1 MILTI
6 TMNPS
11 VDISYQVDNLSIN
24 HVNRT
29 NKWSKTAGGK
39 GLNVTRVLNQL
50 NEHVVASGLKGGKLG
65 EFLEQ
70 SLNDHK
76 ITNHFFEI
84 QGNTRNCIAILHEG
98 NQTEILEDGPTIS
111 SEEIEKFKA
120 HFEELICK
128 SDIAVISGSLPKG
141 VDSNFYSNL
150 IKVCDKH
157 DVPAILDC
165 SNKALIEV
173 LREQYKPLLIKP
185 NITEMSELLGEHIG
199 EDIESLKQA
208 VSNPMFENIE
218 WVVVSLGSN
227 GVFAKHKDK
236 YYKVDI
242 PQIQV
247 VNPVGSGDSMIAGFT
262 SALVNKATDEEL
274 LKKANTLGMLNAQET
289 VTGYIN
295 LKNYEDLYNKINII
309 EV

>member
-50 NEHVVASGLKGGKLG
+50 NEQVVASGLKGGKLG
-65 EFLEQ
+65 EYLEQ
-70 SLNDHK
+70 SLNEHK

-111 SEEIEKFKA
+111 SAEIEDFKA
-120 HFEELICK
+120 HFEELVSK

-141 VDSNFYSNL
+141 VDTKFYSNL
-150 IKVCDKH
+150 IKICDKYA
-157 DVPAILDC
+157 VPAILDC

-173 LREQYKPLLIKP
+173 LRGQYKPLLIKP
-185 NITEMSELLGEHIG
+185 NIDELSELLGEHID

-208 VSNPMFENIE
+208 VANPMFENIE

-227 GVFAKHKDK
+227 GVFAKHNDK

-262 SALVNKATDEEL
+262 SALMNKATDEAL

-289 VTGYIN
+289 VTGSIN
-295 LKNYEDLYNKINII
+295 LKNYDDLYNKINII

>member
-50 NEHVVASGLKGGKLG
+50 NEQVVASGLKGGKLG
-65 EFLEQ
+65 EYLEQ
-70 SLNDHK
+70 SLNEHK

-111 SEEIEKFKA
+111 SAEIEDFKA
-120 HFEELICK
+120 HFEELVSK

-141 VDSNFYSNL
+141 VDSKFYSNL
-150 IKVCDKH
+150 IKICDKYA
-157 DVPAILDC
+157 VPAILDC

-173 LREQYKPLLIKP
+173 LRGQYKPLLIKP
-185 NITEMSELLGEHIG
+185 NIDELSELLGEHID

-208 VSNPMFENIE
+208 VANPMFENIE

-227 GVFAKHKDK
+227 GVFAKHNDK

-262 SALVNKATDEEL
+262 SALMNNATDEAL
-274 LKKANTLGMLNAQET
+274 LKKANTIGMLNAQET
-289 VTGYIN
+289 VTGSIN
-295 LKNYEDLYNKINII
+295 LKNYDDLYKKINII

>member
-50 NEHVVASGLKGGKLG
+50 NEQVVASGFKGGKLG
-65 EFLEQ
+65 EYLEQ
-70 SLNDHK
+70 SLNEHK

-111 SEEIEKFKA
+111 SAEIEDFKA
-120 HFEELICK
+120 HFEELVSK

-141 VDSNFYSNL
+141 VDTKFYSNL
-150 IKVCDKH
+150 IKICDKYA
-157 DVPAILDC
+157 VPAILDC

-173 LREQYKPLLIKP
+173 LRGQYKPLLIKP
-185 NITEMSELLGEHIG
+185 NINELSELLGEHID

-208 VSNPMFENIE
+208 VSDPMFENIE

-227 GVFAKHKDK
+227 GVFAKHNDK

-262 SALVNKATDEEL
+262 SALMNNATDEVL

-289 VTGYIN
+289 VTGSIN
-295 LKNYEDLYNKINII
+295 LKNYDDLYNKINII

>member
-50 NEHVVASGLKGGKLG
+50 NEQVVASGLKGGKLG
-65 EFLEQ
+65 EYLEQ
-70 SLNDHK
+70 SLNEHK

-111 SEEIEKFKA
+111 SEEIEHFKA
-120 HFEELICK
+120 HFEELVSK

-141 VDSNFYSNL
+141 VDSKFYSNL
-150 IKVCDKH
+150 IKICDKH
-157 DVPAILDC
+157 AVPAILDC
-165 SNKALIEV
+165 FNKALIEV
-173 LREQYKPLLIKP
+173 LRGQYKPLLIKP
-185 NITEMSELLGEHIG
+185 NIDELSELLGEHID

-208 VSNPMFENIE
+208 VSDPMFENIE

-227 GVFAKHKDK
+227 GVFAKHNDK

-262 SALVNKATDEEL
+262 SALMNNATDEAL
-274 LKKANTLGMLNAQET
+274 LKKANTIGMLNAQET
-289 VTGYIN
+289 VTGSIN
-295 LKNYEDLYNKINII
+295 LKNYDDLYNKINII

>member
-50 NEHVVASGLKGGKLG
+50 NEQVVASGLKGGKLG
-65 EFLEQ
+65 EYLEQ
-70 SLNDHK
+70 SLNEHK

-111 SEEIEKFKA
+111 SAEIEDFKA
-120 HFEELICK
+120 HFEELVSK

-141 VDSNFYSNL
+141 VDTKFYSNL
-150 IKVCDKH
+150 IKICDKYA
-157 DVPAILDC
+157 VPAILDC

-173 LREQYKPLLIKP
+173 LRGQYKPLLIKP
-185 NITEMSELLGEHIG
+185 NIDELSELLGEHID

-208 VSNPMFENIE
+208 VANPMFENIE

-227 GVFAKHKDK
+227 GVFAKHNDK

-262 SALVNKATDEEL
+262 SALMNNATDEAL
-274 LKKANTLGMLNAQET
+274 LKKANTIGMLNAQET
-289 VTGYIN
+289 VTGSIN
-295 LKNYEDLYNKINII
+295 LKNYDDLYNKINII

>member
-50 NEHVVASGLKGGKLG
+50 NEQVVASGLKGGKLG
-65 EFLEQ
+65 EYLEQ
-70 SLNDHK
+70 SLNEHK

-111 SEEIEKFKA
+111 SEEIEHFKA
-120 HFEELICK
+120 HFEELVSK

-141 VDSNFYSNL
+141 VDSKFYSNL
-150 IKVCDKH
+150 IKICDKH
-157 DVPAILDC
+157 AVTTILDC

-173 LREQYKPLLIKP
+173 LRGQYKPLLIKP
-185 NITEMSELLGEHIG
+185 NIDELSELLGEHID

-208 VSNPMFENIE
+208 VANPMFENIE

-227 GVFAKHKDK
+227 GVFAKHNDK

-262 SALVNKATDEEL
+262 SALMNNATDEAL
-274 LKKANTLGMLNAQET
+274 LKKANTIGMLNAQET
-289 VTGYIN
+289 VTGSIN
-295 LKNYEDLYNKINII
+295 LKNYDDLYNKINII

>member
-11 VDISYQVDNLSIN
+11 VDISYQLDNLSIN

-29 NKWSKTAGGK
+29 NKLNKTAGGK

-50 NEHVVASGLKGGKLG
+50 NEQVVASGLKGGKLG

-70 SLNDHK
+70 SLNDHN
-76 ITNHFFEI
+76 IANHFFEI

-98 NQTEILEDGPTIS
+98 NQTEILEGGPTIS
-111 SEEIEKFKA
+111 TEEIESFNE
-120 HFEELICK
+120 HFEELVSK

-141 VDSNFYSNL
+141 VEPNFYSSL
-150 IKVCDKH
+150 IKACDKH
-157 DVPAILDC
+157 SVPAILDC
-165 SNKALIEV
+165 SNKALTEV
-173 LREQYKPLLIKP
+173 LRGQYKPLLIKP
-185 NITEMSELLGEHIG
+185 NIDEIAELLGEQIN
-199 EDIESLKQA
+199 EDIDSLKQA
-208 VSNPMFENIE
+208 VSNPIFKNIE

-236 YYKVDI
+236 YYKVEI
-242 PQIQV
+242 PKIQV
-247 VNPVGSGDSMIAGFT
+247 VNPVGSGDSMIAGFA
-262 SALVNKATDEEL
+262 SALINKATNEEI

-295 LKNYEDLYNKINII
+295 LKNYDDLYNKIKII

>member
-50 NEHVVASGLKGGKLG
+50 NEQVVASGFKGGKLG
-65 EFLEQ
+65 EYLEQ
-70 SLNDHK
+70 SLNEHK

-111 SEEIEKFKA
+111 SAEIEDFKA
-120 HFEELICK
+120 HFEELVSK

-141 VDSNFYSNL
+141 VDTKFYSNL
-150 IKVCDKH
+150 IKICDKYA
-157 DVPAILDC
+157 VPAILDC

-173 LREQYKPLLIKP
+173 LRGQYKPLLIKP
-185 NITEMSELLGEHIG
+185 NIDELSELLGVDID

-208 VSNPMFENIE
+208 VSDPMFENIE

-227 GVFAKHKDK
+227 GVFAKHNDK

-262 SALVNKATDEEL
+262 SALMNKATDEAL

-289 VTGYIN
+289 VTGSIN
-295 LKNYEDLYNKINII
+295 LKNYDDLYNKINII

>member
-50 NEHVVASGLKGGKLG
+50 NEQVVASGLKGGKLG
-65 EFLEQ
+65 EYLEQ
-70 SLNDHK
+70 SLNEHK

-111 SEEIEKFKA
+111 SEEIEHFKA
-120 HFEELICK
+120 HFEELVSK

-141 VDSNFYSNL
+141 VDSKFYSNL
-150 IKVCDKH
+150 IKICDKYA
-157 DVPAILDC
+157 VPAILDC

-173 LREQYKPLLIKP
+173 LRGQYKPLLIKP
-185 NITEMSELLGEHIG
+185 NIDELSELLGEHID

-208 VSNPMFENIE
+208 VANPMFENIE

-227 GVFAKHKDK
+227 GVFAKHNDK

-262 SALVNKATDEEL
+262 SALMNNATDEAL
-274 LKKANTLGMLNAQET
+274 LKKANTIGMLNAQET
-289 VTGYIN
+289 VTGSIN
-295 LKNYEDLYNKINII
+295 LKNYDDLYNKINII

>member
-11 VDISYQVDNLSIN
+11 VDISYQVDNLTIN
-24 HVNRT
+24 YVNRT
-29 NKWSKTAGGK
+29 NNWSKTTGGK

-50 NEHVVASGLKGGKLG
+50 NEQVVASGLKGGKLG
-65 EFLEQ
+65 EYLEQ
-70 SLNDHK
+70 SLNEHK

-111 SEEIEKFKA
+111 SEEIEHFKA
-120 HFEELICK
+120 HFEELVSK
-128 SDIAVISGSLPKG
+128 SDIVVISGSLPKD
-141 VDSNFYSNL
+141 VDSKFYSNL
-150 IKVCDKH
+150 IKICDKH
-157 DVPAILDC
+157 AVTAILDC

-173 LREQYKPLLIKP
+173 LRGQYKPLLIKP
-185 NITEMSELLGEHIG
+185 NIDELSELLGEHID

-208 VSNPMFENIE
+208 VANPMFENIE

-227 GVFAKHKDK
+227 GVFAKHNDK

-262 SALVNKATDEEL
+262 SALMNNATDEAL
-274 LKKANTLGMLNAQET
+274 LKKANTIGMLNAQET
-289 VTGYIN
+289 VTGSIN
-295 LKNYEDLYNKINII
+295 LKNYDDLYNKINII

>member
-39 GLNVTRVLNQL
+39 GLNVTRVLNQI
-50 NEHVVASGLKGGKLG
+50 NEQVVASGLKGGKLG
-65 EFLEQ
+65 EYLEQ
-70 SLNDHK
+70 SLNDYK

-111 SEEIEKFKA
+111 SAEIEDFKA
-120 HFEELICK
+120 HFEELVSK

-141 VDSNFYSNL
+141 VDTKFYSNL
-150 IKVCDKH
+150 IKICDKYA
-157 DVPAILDC
+157 VPAILDC

-173 LREQYKPLLIKP
+173 LRGQYKPLLIKP
-185 NITEMSELLGEHIG
+185 NIDELSELLGVDID

-208 VSNPMFENIE
+208 VSDPMFENIE

-227 GVFAKHKDK
+227 GVFAKHNDK

-247 VNPVGSGDSMIAGFT
+247 VNPVGSGDSMIAGFS
-262 SALVNKATDEEL
+262 SALMNKATDEAL

-289 VTGYIN
+289 VTGSIN
-295 LKNYEDLYNKINII
+295 LKNYDDLYNKINII

>member
-50 NEHVVASGLKGGKLG
+50 NEQVVASGLKGGKLG
-65 EFLEQ
+65 EYLEQ
-70 SLNDHK
+70 SLNDYK

-111 SEEIEKFKA
+111 SAEIEDFKA
-120 HFEELICK
+120 HFEELVSK

-141 VDSNFYSNL
+141 VDTKFYSNL
-150 IKVCDKH
+150 IKICDKYA
-157 DVPAILDC
+157 VPAILDC

-173 LREQYKPLLIKP
+173 LRGQYKPLLIKP
-185 NITEMSELLGEHIG
+185 NIDELSELLGVDID

-208 VSNPMFENIE
+208 VSDPMFENIE

-227 GVFAKHKDK
+227 GVFAKHNDK

-262 SALVNKATDEEL
+262 SALMNNATDEVL

-289 VTGYIN
+289 VTGSIN
-295 LKNYEDLYNKINII
+295 LKNYDDLYNKINII